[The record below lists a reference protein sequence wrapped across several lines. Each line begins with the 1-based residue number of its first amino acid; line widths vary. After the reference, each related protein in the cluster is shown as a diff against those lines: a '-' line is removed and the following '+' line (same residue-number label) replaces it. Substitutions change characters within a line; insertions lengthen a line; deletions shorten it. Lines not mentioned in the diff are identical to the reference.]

1 MTQIPLSN
9 YVKRRLRLC
18 NILGDG
24 IAIIPNYSK
33 GTITTPDYYFSS
45 EENFYYLTGSTEADA
60 VLVLD
65 VLAKKSIIFCQ
76 EKNPI
81 KELWN
86 GVIVGLEANSEK
98 FDEAFCIDQFPKYLE
113 QIINDDLTG
122 KIYYEQGVSKYDS
135 ILMAIITKLRNKK
148 YGTYLSVNDI
158 NIYVSQMRLIKE
170 AEEISLIKKAVS
182 ISSEAHIECM
192 RHVSG
197 MLYEHEVEA
206 KFRSVCHAYGYRQLA
221 YNPICA
227 SGANACT
234 LHYNDNN
241 AMIAPNGLLLLDA
254 GVQVEGYASDITR
267 TYPSKSNFTIEQE
280 KIYEIVLAANLAA
293 INAVKLGVHYGQHGD
308 VALKVIVEGLIDI
321 GLLKG
326 SVKDNIENN
335 RYKDFYMH
343 SIGHWMGL
351 LVHDVGYYEE
361 KPGTPKQFAA
371 GMVFT
376 VEPGIYI
383 RPSSD
388 IPENYWNI
396 GVRIEDDLLITDDK
410 VEVLSSGVPK
420 HKDDIMAIMKD
431 INK

>member
-1 MTQIPLSN
+1 MTQIPLSS
-9 YVKRRLRLC
+9 YVNRRLRLC
-18 NILGDG
+18 NILGEG

-33 GTITTPDYYFSS
+33 VTISSSDSYFSS

-60 VLVLD
+60 VLILD

-86 GVIVGLEANSEK
+86 GAIVGVEANREK
-98 FDEAFCIDQFPKYLE
+98 FDEAFSIEQFPKYLE
-113 QIINDDLTG
+113 QIINDSLTG
-122 KIYYEQGVSKYDS
+122 KIYYEQLGSKYDPILLS
-135 ILMAIITKLRNKK
+135 IMTKLRNKK
-148 YGTYLSVNDI
+148 YGTYLNVNDI
-158 NIYVSQMRLIKE
+158 NIYISQMRLIKE
-170 AEEISLIKKAVS
+170 AEEISLIKKAVM

-192 RHVSG
+192 RHVSS

-206 KFRSVCHAYGYRQLA
+206 KFRNICHAHGYRQLA

-227 SGANACT
+227 SGANACI

-241 AMIAPNGLLLLDA
+241 AIIDPNSLLLLDA
-254 GVQVEGYASDITR
+254 GVQVGGYASDITR
-267 TYPSKSNFTIEQE
+267 TYPSKSKFTIEQE

-293 INAVKLGVHYGQHGD
+293 IDAVKLGGCYGQHGD
-308 VALKVIVEGLIDI
+308 VALQVIVEGLIDI

-326 SVKDNIENN
+326 SVEDNIEGN

-361 KPGTPKQFAA
+361 KPGVPKRFTD

-383 RPSSD
+383 RPSSAVS
-388 IPENYWNI
+388 EEYWNI
-396 GVRIEDDLLITDDK
+396 GVRIEDDLLISDNK
-410 VEVLSSGVPK
+410 VEVLSSGIPK
-420 HKDDIMAIMKD
+420 HKDDIMAIIKD